1 MKQVANYRTYC
12 LDGANSVVSAEWIEA
27 DDDEVAIEIVKE
39 RHDGH
44 KCELWDG
51 RRLVARLDLRRQA

>member
-1 MKQVANYRTYC
+1 VKQVANYRTYC
-12 LDGANSVVSAEWIEA
+12 LDGTNSVVSAEWIEA
-27 DDDEVAIEIVKE
+27 DDDEAAIEIVKE

-51 RRLVARLDLRRQA
+51 RRLVARVDLRRQA